1 MIIIEIQPLDNGAHR
16 NQTVSGDITP
26 PEGWAVISFDLDMP
40 NFPFG
45 DIKVD
50 YTQNPPIVTKWIPID
65 LPDTSHEEF
74 LQAQQEKQIELSN
87 QCNQIITSGI
97 DVKTTQGIEHFSLTE
112 TDQINLTN
120 ATLAINQGATAYPYH
135 ADGQMC
141 RMFTAEELQDIGQT
155 AIEFKIY
162 QTTLCNHLLTWARRV
177 TTIEE
182 LQQITYSAD
191 NLPEDLA
198 LNMQN
203 VLAASASL

>member
-1 MIIIEIQPLDNGAHR
+1 MKIIEIQSLYNGAHR
-16 NQTVSGDITP
+16 NQNGTNIILD
-26 PEGWAVISFDLDMP
+26 GWAVIPDTLDIP

-45 DIKVD
+45 DIEVD
-50 YTQNPPIVTKWIPID
+50 YAQNPPVVTTWTSVD

-74 LQAQQEKQIELSN
+74 LQAQQEKQMELSN
-87 QCNQIITSGI
+87 QCNQTITSGI
-97 DVKTTQGIEHFSLTE
+97 DVETTQGIEHFSLTE

-135 ADGQMC
+135 ADSQMC
-141 RMFTAEELQDIGQT
+141 RMFTPEEIQDIAQT

-203 VLAASASL
+203 VLTASAAI

>member
-1 MIIIEIQPLDNGAHR
+1 MKIIEIIPLPNGAHR
-16 NQTVSGDITP
+16 NQTIGISVRTP
-26 PEGWAVISFDLDMP
+26 AGWAVVPDGLEME
-40 NFPFG
+40 NYPFG
-45 DIKVD
+45 DIEVD
-50 YTQNPPIVTKWIPID
+50 YTQNLPIVTKWTPID
-65 LPDTSHEEF
+65 LPDIFHEKF

-87 QCNQIITSGI
+87 QCNQIIISGI
-97 DVKTTQGIEHFSLTE
+97 DVETTKGMEHFSLTE

-120 ATLAINQGATAYPYH
+120 ATLAINQGATVYPYH
-135 ADGQMC
+135 ADGQLC
-141 RMFTAEELQDIGQT
+141 RMFTAEELQDISQA

-182 LQQITYSAD
+182 LQQITYSVD

-203 VLAASASL
+203 ILAASASI

>member
-1 MIIIEIQPLDNGAHR
+1 MITVKIEKLDNGAHR
-16 NQTVSGDITP
+16 NQNGVNIVPND
-26 PEGWAVISFDLDMP
+26 WAIVPDTLDTP

-45 DIKVD
+45 DIEVD
-50 YTQNPPIVTKWIPID
+50 YTQNPPVVTKWTPID
-65 LPDTSHEEF
+65 PPDTSHEEL
-74 LQAQQEKQIELSN
+74 LQAQQEKEMELSATCT
-87 QCNQIITSGI
+87 QTIVVGI
-97 DVKTTQGIEHFSLTE
+97 DVETTQGIEHFSLTE

-141 RMFTAEELQDIGQT
+141 RMFTAEEIQDIAQT

-182 LQQITYSAD
+182 LQQIAYSAD